1 MKGVLIT
8 FEGIDGSGKSTQ
20 AGLLR
25 DFLTSRGLRVSL
37 LREPGGTAIG
47 ELIRSILLDRRHDDM
62 SPYTE
67 VFLYLAARAQ
77 ITFQL
82 ISPAIERGEIVLL
95 DRFIDSTTVYQGY
108 ARGLGVEEMSRL
120 NMLATCGVSPDI
132 TFVIDCDPVTA
143 LSRVSGSPDRLES
156 EGIDFMGKV
165 RRGFL
170 ELCGSGESRFVLLD
184 GSRDIESV
192 QEEIRGVVKRFLET
206 HSF

>member
-1 MKGVLIT
+1 MRGILIT

-20 AGLLR
+20 AELLR
-25 DFLTSRGLRVSL
+25 GFLSSRGFRVIL

-82 ISPAIERGEIVLL
+82 ISPALDRGEIVVL

-108 ARGLGVEEMSRL
+108 ARGLGVEEMNRL
-120 NMLATCGVSPDI
+120 NTLATSGVFPDV
-132 TFVIDCDPVTA
+132 TFVIDCDPAVA

-156 EGIDFMGKV
+156 KGMEFMGKV
-165 RRGFL
+165 REGFL
-170 ELCGSGESRFVLLD
+170 ELCGSGEDRFVLLD
-184 GSRDIESV
+184 GSRDIESI
-192 QEEIRGVVKRFLET
+192 QEEIRSVVERLLES